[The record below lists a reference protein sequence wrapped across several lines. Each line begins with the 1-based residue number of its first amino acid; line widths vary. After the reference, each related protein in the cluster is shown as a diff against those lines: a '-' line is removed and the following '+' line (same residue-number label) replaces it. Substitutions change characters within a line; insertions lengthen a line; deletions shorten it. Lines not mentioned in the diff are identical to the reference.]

1 MFPRLSSPF
10 KCGVSHLDRKGRSA
24 SAGSF
29 RYNPA
34 MFPSTPGFTGFT
46 LAILLSLASG
56 ITGQA
61 PAPVPQSQAA
71 PPGSQPAP
79 AQSAQPAGRF
89 TSPPITVTAQKEP
102 ADPTTLPTSITVAS
116 QEQIE
121 LSGSTQVSEAAVFS
135 PNTHFTEFTARKLS
149 NPRMRG
155 IGASPANPGVTTYID
170 GVPQFNAS
178 SSSLDLLDIGQIE
191 FVRGPQGALFGRNA
205 LGGLINIT
213 SRTPSMSAWT
223 GSIEAPVGSAGAF
236 DLRAGASGPIAPGRA
251 AAGLSMQFGRRSGF
265 TRNDLTGHALDSR
278 SAWSGK
284 GQLLWTP
291 APAWVVRVILT
302 GERARDGDYA
312 LNDLAQVR
320 RNPFHVSRD
329 FEGRT
334 DRDVLATTILAHK
347 TGSRIVVNTAT
358 GIVRWKTDDLT
369 DLDYTALPLATRSN
383 AERAIQFTQEVRL
396 ASAVPSQGEPPHRL
410 SFRWQAGASFF
421 TQNDDQDAANTFAPL
436 ALSPLVTVPVVNR
449 SPQGTLSDLG
459 VGAYGQGTLAVA
471 NRVDVSVGARID
483 HERKKATLTTSFT
496 PPIAPAASVDAAR
509 QFSDVSPQVST
520 AFHVR
525 RLTIAYASVGRGFKA
540 GGFNPAAPAGSE
552 AYGEEHAWHVE
563 GGVKTSAAGGRVS
576 ASAAVFSISWDDLQ
590 NNLPN
595 PASPGQFYIANVGGA
610 HSRGIEAE
618 LTARPASGVDLFG
631 AFGLTHARFDSGTS
645 SGGGDVSGKTVAN
658 TPSYTATAGV
668 QIAHALRQ
676 ASQLYGRIEVVRSG
690 GFQYDDANTVGQDA
704 YTLVHIRAGAHGKIV
719 FVEAWIRNVFDT
731 RYVPVAFAYPG
742 FAPSG
747 FIGEPGQPRTFGVN
761 VGAKF

>member
-1 MFPRLSSPF
+1 MFLTVPCF
-10 KCGVSHLDRKGRSA
+10 AC
-24 SAGSF
+24 
-29 RYNPA
+29 
-34 MFPSTPGFTGFT
+34 
-46 LAILLSLASG
+46 AILLS
-56 ITGQA
+56 I
-61 PAPVPQSQAA
+61 AA
-71 PPGSQPAP
+71 PPLAQSPVAPASQSAP
-79 AQSAQPAGRF
+79 AQSAAPVVRI
-89 TSPPITVTAQKEP
+89 TLPPITVTAQKEP

-116 QEQIE
+116 QEQID
-121 LSGSTQVSEAAVFS
+121 LSGSTQVSEAAFFS
-135 PNTHFTEFTARKLS
+135 PNTHFTEFTASKLS

-178 SSSLDLLDIGQIE
+178 SSSLDLLDINQIE

-223 GSIEAPVGSAGAF
+223 GSIEAPFGSAGAF
-236 DLRAGASGPIAPGRA
+236 DLRASASGPIAPGKA
-251 AAGLSMQFGRRSGF
+251 AAGLSMQYGRRNGF
-265 TRNDLTGHALDSR
+265 TRNDLTGHNLDSR

-291 APAWVVRVILT
+291 APAWVVRLILT

-312 LNDLAQVR
+312 LNDLAEVR
-320 RNPFHVSRD
+320 GNPYHVSRD
-329 FEGRT
+329 FEGHT
-334 DRDVLATTILAHK
+334 DRDVLATTLLTHK
-347 TGSRIVVNTAT
+347 NGSHIAVNTTT
-358 GIVRWKTDDLT
+358 GIVRWKTVDLT
-369 DLDYTALPLATRSN
+369 DLDYSALPLATRSN
-383 AERAIQFTQEVRL
+383 AERAVQFTQEVRL
-396 ASAVPSQGEPPHRL
+396 ASAALSPDGRSHRL

-421 TQNDDQDAANTFAPL
+421 TQSYEQDAANTFAPFV
-436 ALSPLVTVPVVNR
+436 LSPFVPVPVVNR

-459 VGAYGQGTLAVA
+459 LGAYGQGTLAVG

-483 HERKKATLTTSFT
+483 HERKEAALATSFA
-496 PPIAPAASVDAAR
+496 PAIAPPASVDAAR
-509 QFSDVSPQVST
+509 QFSDVSPQVSA

-525 RLTIAYASVGRGFKA
+525 RQTLAYASIGRGFKA

-618 LTARPASGVDLFG
+618 LAARPVAGVDLFG
-631 AFGLTHARFDSGTS
+631 AFGVTRARFASGTTS
-645 SGGGDVSGKTVAN
+645 AGVDVGGNNVAN
-658 TPSYTATAGV
+658 TPGYTATAGV
-668 QIAHALRQ
+668 QIDHALRRT
-676 ASQLYGRIEVVRSG
+676 SRLYGRLELVRSG
-690 GFQYDDANTVGQDA
+690 GFKYDDANTVGQNA
-704 YTLVHIRAGAHGKIV
+704 YTLMHIRAGAHGKIV
-719 FVEAWIRNVFDT
+719 FVEAWIRNVLDT

-747 FIGEPGQPRTFGVN
+747 FIGEPGQPRTFGVS
-761 VGAKF
+761 VGARF